1 MPEPSNSCKE
11 QENNPS
17 TCVPKDILDILGENS
32 NFSKH
37 INVTFHPELKTR
49 WEKWIR
55 EGFPEEEK
63 KIILEKYLH
72 KSELFVEAPKINRE
86 MFYMMPDIAK
96 ARDKHFDIIPNSVSS
111 ALSALGAVISLII
124 SNPEDGINQD
134 ILTTYL
140 CDACKNI

>member
-1 MPEPSNSCKE
+1 MPEPSNSCKK
-11 QENNPS
+11 QENNLS

-32 NFSKH
+32 NLSKH

-63 KIILEKYLH
+63 KIILEKYPR
-72 KSELFVEAPKINRE
+72 KSELFVEAPKVNRE
-86 MFYMMPDIAK
+86 MFYMMSNIAK
-96 ARDKHFDIIPNSVSS
+96 ARDKHFDKIQNSGS

-124 SNPEDGINQD
+124 SNPEDGIDQE

-140 CDACKNI
+140 CDAK